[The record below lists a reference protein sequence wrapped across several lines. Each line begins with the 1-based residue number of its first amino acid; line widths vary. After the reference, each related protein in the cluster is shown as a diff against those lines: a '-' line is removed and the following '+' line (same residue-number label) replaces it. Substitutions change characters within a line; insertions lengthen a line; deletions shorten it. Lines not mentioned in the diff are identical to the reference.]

1 MKIQNFFN
9 KDLIFINEEIKNK
22 NEALYFL
29 GKKLKSL
36 KFIEN
41 FSTTFSEFTKRE
53 EQVSTY
59 LGDFIAMPHIR
70 DKNVVKNSIVF
81 IKNKKEISWNNKE
94 NEEPVKFIF
103 AIALNDEQEASL
115 HIQIIEALS
124 KMYMQQEFLIQ
135 LENVQSQE
143 EFLALI
149 NSFSEEEKEEKEE
162 NLNKK
167 IDIVAVTSCPTGIAH
182 TYLAKTNLEEAAKEL
197 GINIKVETQGADGI
211 QNKLTNFELKSAKG
225 LIIASDREI
234 DKSRFVHLDNVLEI
248 SAKKAIH
255 NAKEQ
260 IQKVLE
266 NKGKQLKIASENK
279 EKSVENEAQ
288 MSFVDFHKRMY
299 RSLLSGIS
307 YMLPF
312 IVFGGIIIAFA
323 FILDLI
329 IGASYGRNL
338 DAPEFLKSFG
348 SNYAF
353 SNLILSIGKIGMSL
367 AVSILAAF
375 ISFSLVGRQGL
386 LPGFVIGAIASG
398 QLAGSYSFLASTL
411 ENSYELTPD
420 SILSTGSGFIGAI
433 FGGFF
438 AATMVIVFNNFI
450 LKGLSKNL
458 QGIKN
463 ILLIPLLAT
472 FTIALLFWALNIIL
486 IYVNFGLTIFLSILE
501 SKTYLVW
508 LLGLVI
514 GAMMAFDLGGPV
526 NKAAYIFATF
536 TVSQKGASSISMAA
550 AMLAGMIPP
559 LGISL
564 SMFVNKKLWTE
575 EQINAGKISNIIFGL
590 SFISEGAIPYTAN
603 KPKVLF
609 PSNIIAGIVTGI
621 TSALLGI
628 NIIAPHGGIFVVFL
642 ARTNLVESAGAQ
654 IGLGILFWILVLIL
668 GTITHAFCIWFFS
681 KIQKTGWDFKNIFKK
696 EAK

>member
-1 MKIQNFFN
+1 MEIQQFFN
-9 KDLIFINEEIKNK
+9 KDLIFIDQEIKNK
-22 NEALYFL
+22 TEAISFISL
-29 GKKLKSL
+29 KLKSNN
-36 KFIEN
+36 FIAD
-41 FSTTFSEFTKRE
+41 FTQTQSEFSSRE

-70 DKNVVKNSIVF
+70 NKNVVKNSIMF
-81 IKNKKEISWNNKE
+81 IKNSKAISWNNTPGQ
-94 NEEPVKFIF
+94 EEVKFIF
-103 AIALNDEQEASL
+103 AIALNDQEQADL
-115 HIQIIEALS
+115 HIQIIQQLS
-124 KMYMQQEFLIQ
+124 KMFMQKEFLQ
-135 LENVQSQE
+135 KLEAIKTQE
-143 EFLALI
+143 EFLQLI
-149 NSFSEEEKEEKEE
+149 SRFSSENEEKTQETFTSKF
-162 NLNKK
+162 
-167 IDIVAVTSCPTGIAH
+167 DVVAITSCPTGIAH
-182 TYLAKTNLEEAAKEL
+182 TYLAKSNLEEAAKKM
-197 GINIKVETQGADGI
+197 GVSIKVETQGADGV
-211 QNKLTNFELKSAKG
+211 QNKLTNFELKNAKG

-234 DKSRFVHLDNVLEI
+234 EKSRFAHLDNVLEV

-255 NAKEQ
+255 NAEEQ
-260 IQKVLE
+260 IKKVLE
-266 NKGKQLKIASENK
+266 HKGKMLKTASASSGNA
-279 EKSVENEAQ
+279 SENEAQ
-288 MSFVDFHKRMY
+288 MSFYDFHKRMY

-329 IGASYGRNL
+329 IGAAYGQNL
-338 DAPEFLKSFG
+338 NSPAFLKSFG

-353 SNLILSIGKIGMSL
+353 SNLILSVGKIGMSL

-375 ISFSLVGRQGL
+375 ISFSLIGRQGL

-398 QLAGSYSFLASTL
+398 QLASSYGFLAPSL
-411 ENSYELTPD
+411 ANDYNLSANQILT
-420 SILSTGSGFIGAI
+420 TGSGFIGAI

-438 AATMVIVFNNFI
+438 AAAMVIVFNNYI
-450 LKGLSKNL
+450 LKALPKNL

-472 FTIALLFWALNIIL
+472 ITIALLFWALNIVL

-536 TVSQKGASSISMAA
+536 TVPQRGTSSISMAA
-550 AMLAGMIPP
+550 AMLSGMIPP

-564 SMFVNKKLWTE
+564 SMFVNKKLWTK
-575 EQINAGKISNIIFGL
+575 EQIHAGKYSNIVFGL

-621 TSALLGI
+621 SSALLGI

-642 ARTNLVESAGAQ
+642 ARTNLVESTGAQ
-654 IGLGILFWILVLIL
+654 IGLGILFWILVLLI

-681 KIQKTGWDFKNIFKK
+681 KVEKLGWNFKKIFKK

>member
-1 MKIQNFFN
+1 MEIQQFFN
-9 KDLIFINEEIKNK
+9 KDLIFIDQEIKNTT
-22 NEALYFL
+22 EAISFISL
-29 GKKLKSL
+29 KLKSNN
-36 KFIEN
+36 FIAD
-41 FSTTFSEFTKRE
+41 FTQTQSEFSSRE

-70 DKNVVKNSIVF
+70 NKNVVKNSIMF
-81 IKNKKEISWNNKE
+81 IKNSKAISWNNTPGQ
-94 NEEPVKFIF
+94 EEVKFIF
-103 AIALNDEQEASL
+103 AIALNDQEQADL
-115 HIQIIEALS
+115 HIQIIQQLS
-124 KMYMQQEFLIQ
+124 KMFMQKEFLQ
-135 LENVQSQE
+135 KLEAIKTQE
-143 EFLALI
+143 EFLQLI
-149 NSFSEEEKEEKEE
+149 SRFSSENEEKTQETFTSKF
-162 NLNKK
+162 
-167 IDIVAVTSCPTGIAH
+167 DVVAITSCPTGIAH
-182 TYLAKTNLEEAAKEL
+182 TYLAKSNLEEAAKKM
-197 GINIKVETQGADGI
+197 GVSIKVETQGADGV
-211 QNKLTNFELKSAKG
+211 QNKLTNFELKNAKG

-234 DKSRFVHLDNVLEI
+234 EKSRFAHLDNVLEV

-255 NAKEQ
+255 NAEEQ
-260 IQKVLE
+260 IKKVLE
-266 NKGKQLKIASENK
+266 HKGKMLKTASASSGNA
-279 EKSVENEAQ
+279 SENEAQ
-288 MSFVDFHKRMY
+288 ISFYDFHKRMY

-329 IGASYGRNL
+329 IGAAYGQNL
-338 DAPEFLKSFG
+338 NSPAFLKSFG

-353 SNLILSIGKIGMSL
+353 SNLILSVGKIGMSL

-375 ISFSLVGRQGL
+375 ISFSLIGRQGL

-398 QLAGSYSFLASTL
+398 QLASSYGFLAPSL
-411 ENSYELTPD
+411 ANDYNLSANQILT
-420 SILSTGSGFIGAI
+420 TGSGFIGAI

-438 AATMVIVFNNFI
+438 AAAMVIVFNNYI
-450 LKGLSKNL
+450 LKALPKNL

-472 FTIALLFWALNIIL
+472 ITIALLFWALNIVL

-536 TVSQKGASSISMAA
+536 TVSQRGTSSISMAA
-550 AMLAGMIPP
+550 AMLSGMIPP

-564 SMFVNKKLWTE
+564 SMFVNKKLWTK
-575 EQINAGKISNIIFGL
+575 EQIHAGKYSNIVFGL

-621 TSALLGI
+621 SSALLGI

-642 ARTNLVESAGAQ
+642 ARTNLVESTGAQ
-654 IGLGILFWILVLIL
+654 IGLGILFWILVLLI

-681 KIQKTGWDFKNIFKK
+681 KVEKLGWNFKKIFKK